1 MKLKQNR
8 KRILKGAVVVLGAIL
23 AEAARRL
30 FF

>member
-1 MKLKQNR
+1 MRLKQNR
-8 KRILKGAVVVLGAIL
+8 KRILKCAVVVIGAIL

>member
-8 KRILKGAVVVLGAIL
+8 KRILKWAVVVIGAIL

>member
-1 MKLKQNR
+1 MIKKR